1 MKTYKVKNANIELTE
16 EQVNDLI
23 RQKEG
28 SKGERFFFPK
38 EGERAWYINN
48 KGNSDGGVYESD
60 RLYGG
65 EIVARGVFR
74 TKEQAKKEDEKR
86 LALVRMWKWVQENG
100 LFFEPDWSDK
110 SWNDKSWKESVVYE
124 NNKWRPFST
133 TSINYNFLF
142 PYFKTSSDCQKF
154 IDNNLSDLNL
164 FV

>member
-1 MKTYKVKNANIELTE
+1 MKYKITTNNIEIELTE

-28 SKGERFFFPK
+28 KGEKFFFP
-38 EGERAWYINN
+38 
-48 KGNSDGGVYESD
+48 DGGEKFYALDWYDVSTTIKNSPLDED
-60 RLYGG
+60 
-65 EIVARGVFR
+65 IIARGAYR
-74 TKEQAKKEDEKR
+74 TIEQAKKEDEKR

-100 LFFEPDWSDK
+100 LYFEPNW
-110 SWNDKSWKESVVYE
+110 ESQHQSNYYPVY
-124 NNKWRPFST
+124 NYSNHCWGVTRGVW
-133 TSINYNFLF
+133 IRYNFLF